1 MRMVHLWIACAAL
14 RSAALSATATVFLFC
29 FIFFILLFDVDAK
42 RWTSTHMTDFRAFF
56 SNARLLLLRWCTIVI
71 CRCCCFVTMSAAQ
84 RSTTDAV
91 DQELQ
96 PSKTKPN
103 AKHKIN
109 IWRRKN
115 ERNSDGKQDPNVCV
129 FFFHTPSLCYSFL
142 YYRFALQHGKDA
154 KSFAYCFGFWL
165 ILAFGEQN
173 DATSP
178 AWRHVVLRAKFKYE
192 VFFFL
197 HSNNNENNL
206 FEWNENAH

>member
-1 MRMVHLWIACAAL
+1 MWMQSAEQAHTWRTSGLFFPMQDYCCCAGAPL
-14 RSAALSATATVFLFC
+14 LSAAVVVLW
-29 FIFFILLFDVDAK
+29 
-42 RWTSTHMTDFRAFF
+42 RWAQR
-56 SNARLLLLRWCTIVI
+56 N
-71 CRCCCFVTMSAAQ
+71 AAQ
-84 RSTTDAV
+84 RMLSTKSFS
-91 DQELQ
+91 Q
-96 PSKTKPN
+96 SKTKPN

-197 HSNNNENNL
+197 HSNNNNENNL

>member
-1 MRMVHLWIACAAL
+1 MNSM
-14 RSAALSATATVFLFC
+14 RSAPKRSVKCYCDRLSVLFYIFHAAIRCGCKALNKHTHDGLQG
-29 FIFFILLFDVDAK
+29 FFF
-42 RWTSTHMTDFRAFF
+42 
-56 SNARLLLLRWCTIVI
+56 NARLLLLRWCTIVI

-109 IWRRKN
+109 IWRWKN